1 MKNIPEGATH
11 WSPEDSDRHEA
22 YWKPNGDGYDCY
34 CPSWIDARWQEI
46 SDELPDYATPISP
59 EWTGEGLPPVGTVC
73 EIRAHKLNDWSP
85 ATIKF
90 AARNVIVWDW
100 EAEPALNG
108 LCTAYAHA
116 IEIRP
121 IRTPEQ
127 IAADEREAKAK
138 SMWQQIYFNT
148 DPNYWDHAPEGT
160 RDTFRAAIDAGW
172 QKKSD
177 Q

>member
-1 MKNIPEGATH
+1 M
-11 WSPEDSDRHEA
+11 S
-22 YWKPNGDGYDCY
+22 
-34 CPSWIDARWQEI
+34 
-46 SDELPDYATPISP
+46 
-59 EWTGEGLPPVGTVC
+59 EWNGEGLPPVGTVC

-108 LCTAYAHA
+108 LCTAYAYA

-127 IAADEREAKAK
+127 IAAEERN
-138 SMWQQIYFNT
+138 S
-148 DPNYWDHAPEGT
+148 G
-160 RDTFRAAIDAGW
+160 IDAILDAYTYTVGPCTHKLAYS
-172 QKKSD
+172 QAMRLYDAGIRKV
-177 Q
+177 QP